1 MWPPAES
8 MSSVPIFLFFFI
20 LKKCVCAFLNSKW
33 RAQCVTIAVGAHSH
47 THALSGL
54 LFVRFFLFHFAAF
67 FVLMQHTHG
76 HVRNALC
83 TVAGIK
89 CNTRTHSHR
98 MNKEGTLY
106 ARCKGMAM
114 MTAERESN
122 VRWLVP
128 AALDSLFF
136 YFIVFQCW
144 FSTALHVV
152 VCMRWCALRVGH

>member
-1 MWPPAES
+1 MCNH
-8 MSSVPIFLFFFI
+8 SSRRALTHARTLRFV
-20 LKKCVCAFLNSKW
+20 VCAFLP
-33 RAQCVTIAVGAHSH
+33 
-47 THALSGL
+47 
-54 LFVRFFLFHFAAF
+54 FHFAAF

-136 YFIVFQCW
+136 YFIVFQC
-144 FSTALHVV
+144 
-152 VCMRWCALRVGH
+152 